1 MSNGELFVGA
11 SDHRLFADWSLRIN
25 EPAHVWAREW
35 MPLAARG
42 VSLVCNDPFA
52 AAMVN
57 AKIRETHGPLGL
69 SLRSGYSENG
79 KTKAST
85 AEKQRRRDIENLIS
99 RASVGTSLDAKN
111 ELTWLDFDRQMDWI
125 STVMGDAWAVYL
137 WKPGRAGNPLLNGC
151 WRIVTPERVC
161 NPEWAGDTERL
172 QRGCELDEDGALVA
186 IHVMTGQ
193 VGPFGIIEKP
203 VWMRVPIF
211 NPQNGMR
218 QVMHRVGLKI
228 PGMMRG
234 VSMFAPALLLLRQI
248 QGTVEAHVAGKRAQA
263 IHPIIYFT
271 EDEKELEAA
280 VQSKAMLGPNAAL
293 GPMSILVAK
302 YGATDVKFMDSKF
315 QGSDLRDFLT
325 TMYRSLTAMW
335 GLPWQVVLCEMG
347 EASLASA
354 RAGLDQNERTC
365 ATYGVDHVAQV
376 SSLRNEAIV
385 REGKASRLIDLG
397 TDDYT
402 IIMQG
407 RYTRPPRYS
416 TDRKKD
422 AETVTALIKAKVSP
436 TTAHELVLGLNYEDE
451 CEQTARDIETAE
463 AQGLPDPTKEAA
475 GGFAQT
481 SAPGQ
486 TPTPTDPENGDPP
499 ATEDQEPEV
508 EDPAG
513 EQAAAAPI
521 TINMPATRQ
530 ATAYRI
536 ERDPEGRVT
545 AVAAIEEKP

>member
-25 EPAHVWAREW
+25 EPNHVWSREW
-35 MPLAARG
+35 MALAARA

-57 AKIRETHGPLGL
+57 AKIRETHGPRGL
-69 SLRSGYSENG
+69 SLRSAYSENS
-79 KTKAST
+79 KTRASD
-85 AEKQRRRDIENLIS
+85 AERQRRRDIEGLIF
-99 RASVGTSLDAKN
+99 RASAGTSLDAKG
-111 ELTWLDFDRQMDWI
+111 ELTWLEFDRQMDWI
-125 STVMGDAWAVYL
+125 ATVMGDAWAVYL
-137 WKPGRAGNPLLNGC
+137 WKPGRPGNPLLNGC
-151 WRIVTPERVC
+151 WRIITPERVC
-161 NPEWAGDTERL
+161 NPEWASDTTRL
-172 QRGCELDEDGALVA
+172 QRGCELDADGALVA
-186 IHVMTGQ
+186 IWVMTGE
-193 VGPFGIIEKP
+193 VGDFGIIDNP
-203 VWMRVPIF
+203 VWKRIPIY
-211 NPQNGMR
+211 NAAGMR
-218 QVMHRVGLKI
+218 QVMHRVGTKV

-271 EDEKELEAA
+271 EDEEELKAA

-365 ATYGVDHVAQV
+365 ETYGGDHTAQV
-376 SSLRNEAIV
+376 SSIRNEAIV
-385 REGKASRLIDLG
+385 REGKASRIIDLG

-451 CEQTARDIETAE
+451 CEQTARDIETAK
-463 AQGLPDPTKEAA
+463 AQGLPDPTIEANG
-475 GGFAQT
+475 GGFQQA
-481 SAPGQ
+481 SDPGQ
-486 TPTPTDPENGDPP
+486 TPTPTDPETGDPP
-499 ATEDQEPEV
+499 ATEDQQTEE
-508 EDPAG
+508 
-513 EQAAAAPI
+513 EQSAAAVAPI
-521 TINMPATRQ
+521 TIHMPPATRQ
-530 ATAYRI
+530 AASYRI
-536 ERDPEGRVT
+536 IRDAAGRPERV
-545 AVAAIEEKP
+545 AVEEITP